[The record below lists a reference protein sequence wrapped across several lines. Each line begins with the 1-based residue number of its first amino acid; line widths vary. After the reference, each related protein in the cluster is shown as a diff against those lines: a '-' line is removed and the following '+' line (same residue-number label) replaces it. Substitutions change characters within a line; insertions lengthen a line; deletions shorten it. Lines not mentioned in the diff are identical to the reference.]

1 MFTTAAKHAR
11 RLTAIAVCVA
21 ALGSGALLP
30 SASSAVS
37 VIGDDE
43 TERFVGSGAV
53 ILPAVVDPAT
63 RAFASRCPGCRWKV
77 TTPCRTDEEHGDAGC
92 RGTILGCPQ
101 GREMNRAWLAR
112 PGADFEAVGMFC
124 PSDGEVT
131 SVAQASSR
139 VRGGFER
146 FIPAL
151 AVECAPTRGAV
162 VGIPLHCRSLQ
173 PSGLVA
179 WTDSVAG
186 YQVHTSAHAT
196 WTWTFVQQPADGG
209 RAGRWSHVTTDPGRA
224 FPDRAVSQ
232 GFTAPGIHRVE
243 VLARWR
249 GTFTVD
255 GLGPF
260 AVDSD
265 LNQRV
270 DLDVPTGSAL
280 GVMRAPTIG
289 TSARR

>member
-1 MFTTAAKHAR
+1 MLIPPALNVR
-11 RLTAIAVCVA
+11 RLSALAVSVA
-21 ALGSGALLP
+21 ALASALLLP
-30 SASSAVS
+30 SFSSAVS

-63 RAFASRCPGCRWKV
+63 RVFASTCPGCRWKV
-77 TTPCRTDEEHGDAGC
+77 TAPCRRDDEHGDAGC

-101 GREMNRAWLAR
+101 GREINRVWLAR

-124 PSDGEVT
+124 PSEGEVT
-131 SVAQASSR
+131 SVAEAASR

-146 FIPAL
+146 FIPTL

-173 PSGLVA
+173 PSGNVA
-179 WTDSVAG
+179 WIDSVAG
-186 YQVHTSAHAT
+186 YRVRTSAHAR
-196 WTWTFVQQPADGG
+196 WTWTFVQQPGDGARAD
-209 RAGRWSHVTTDPGRA
+209 RWSHVVTEPGRP
-224 FPDRAVSQ
+224 FPDKAVRQ

-243 VLARWR
+243 VMARWQ

-260 AVDSD
+260 AVESD
-265 LNQRV
+265 LHQRV

-280 GVMRAPTIG
+280 GVM
-289 TSARR
+289 TSPVRG